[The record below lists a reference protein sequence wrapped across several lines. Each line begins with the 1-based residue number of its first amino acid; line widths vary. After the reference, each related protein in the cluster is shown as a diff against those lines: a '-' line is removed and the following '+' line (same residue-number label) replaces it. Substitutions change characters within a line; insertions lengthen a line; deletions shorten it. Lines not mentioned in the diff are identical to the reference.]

1 MKVQT
6 HECYTLAMVP
16 FIQILADIA
25 PSPGE
30 VDYYERVLKNE
41 TSRSVNGVVL
51 ALLVLSLLVN
61 IILATL
67 VLKAKKSKETEI
79 QKQNDTGSIT

>member
-1 MKVQT
+1 MI
-6 HECYTLAMVP
+6 P

-30 VDYYERVLKNE
+30 TDYYERVLKNE
-41 TSRSVNGVVL
+41 TSTSVNGVML

-67 VLKAKKSKETEI
+67 VLKAKKSQETEVH
-79 QKQNDTGSIT
+79 KQNDSGVTT